1 MELAPLAWLIGR
13 WEGAGVIGYPGM
25 ESANFG
31 QEVIC
36 RHDGRPFLEWQSR
49 MWLLDEQG
57 NKVEPIDS
65 ELGYWRPLPDNEVE
79 LMLTHPTGIVE
90 MYYGRTSPAKI
101 ELRTDGVIRSPH
113 TREYNAASRLLG
125 YVNSNLM
132 WAMDIAAGGHKLQ
145 SYASAELKK
154 VESFHAPSLVELHEA
169 QEAAKKAE
177 AEKAEADKAAEQGG
191 SD

>member
-36 RHDGRPFLEWQSR
+36 RHDGRPFLEWHSR
-49 MWLLDEQG
+49 MWRLDDAG
-57 NKVEPIDS
+57 NKVEAIDT
-65 ELGYWRPLPDNEVE
+65 EVGYWRPLPNNEVE

-90 MYYGRTSPAKI
+90 MYYGQTSPAKI
-101 ELRTDGVIRSPH
+101 ELRTDGVIRSPQ
-113 TREYNAASRLLG
+113 TNEYNAASRLLG

-154 VESFHAPSLVELHEA
+154 VESFHTPSLVEIHEA
-169 QEAAKKAE
+169 QQAAKKASE
-177 AEKAEADKAAEQGG
+177 AEKGDAK
-191 SD
+191 